1 MAATRGVR
9 AGVSVNARSEWVAFT
24 AKLPQALKKKLK
36 IAAAECGRKQQEIVA
51 QAVEKWMNENGFN
64 K

>member
-1 MAATRGVR
+1 MAATSGAR
-9 AGVSVNARSEWVAFT
+9 AGVSANANSDWVVFT

-51 QAVEKWMNENGFN
+51 QAVEKWMSENGFN

>member
-1 MAATRGVR
+1 MAATRGAR
-9 AGVSVNARSEWVAFT
+9 AGVSANANSEWVVFT

-36 IAAAECGRKQQEIVA
+36 IAAAECGQKQQEIVA
-51 QAVEKWMNENGFN
+51 QAVEMWMAANGFN